1 MTRSIFLSTALMRER
16 ETSRGVLYFLFTD
29 TPSITLLWG
38 VEDESSSVGIDRLN
52 KQGWEIHDYGI
63 TRLRWDARSSLS
75 IFEHFAH
82 GSTRY
87 FRDLRWYRI
96 GYKRRFKGVKITD
109 KLLYRQR
116 GKCLGRENLWRVVHE
131 YSGNLKYYSTI
142 NSE

>member
-1 MTRSIFLSTALMRER
+1 MSFLSSHLHRLASVVKSIMTPNDAFYLSVHRTNERER
-16 ETSRGVLYFLFTD
+16 TVSEVLYFFFTD

-75 IFEHFAH
+75 ILEHFAH
-82 GSTRY
+82 GSTWY

-109 KLLYRQR
+109 KL
-116 GKCLGRENLWRVVHE
+116 V
-131 YSGNLKYYSTI
+131 I
-142 NSE
+142 